1 MSDDKLFSRL
11 ALMAAI
17 SDQWKAKASILG
29 RTALMKLCFFLQE
42 SRGLPLGYSFSL
54 YSYGPFD
61 SDVLSDL
68 GTAVRLNVLKEG
80 IVYYSS
86 GTGYEYQPGSDI
98 GSVRNLASDFLREN
112 AANIEWA
119 VDTFGNKTAGE
130 LELLSSAF
138 FVAKY
143 QNPADIAHLIDQ
155 VELIKPH
162 FSREQIQRGVDEL
175 FSLRLL
181 RNQAAT
187 K

>member
-11 ALMAAI
+11 ALMAEI
-17 SDQWKAKASILG
+17 SDRWKTKASTLG

-42 SRGLPLGYSFSL
+42 SCGVQLGYNFSL

-98 GSVRNLASDFLREN
+98 GSAKDLASDFLMKN
-112 AANIEWA
+112 TTKIQWA

-130 LELLSSAF
+130 LELLSTAF

-143 QNPADIAHLIDQ
+143 QNPADIEHLIDQ

-162 FSREQIQRGVDEL
+162 FSRDQIKRGVDEL
-175 FSLRLL
+175 FSLKLL
-181 RNQAAT
+181 RSQPAT

>member
-1 MSDDKLFSRL
+1 MSDNNLFPRL
-11 ALMAAI
+11 ALMAEI
-17 SDQWKAKASILG
+17 SDRWRMKASTLG

-42 SRGLPLGYSFSL
+42 SRGVQLGYNFSL

-98 GSVRNLASDFLREN
+98 GSAKEIASDFLTEN
-112 AANIEWA
+112 ASHIQWA
-119 VDTFGNKTAGE
+119 VETFGNKTAGE
-130 LELLSSAF
+130 LELLSTAF

-143 QNPADIAHLIDQ
+143 QNPADIEHLINQ

-162 FSREQIQRGVDEL
+162 FSHDQIGKGVGEL
-175 FSLRLL
+175 FSLKLL
-181 RNQAAT
+181 RSQPAV